1 MNEVLTAVRSLLLA
15 AAGCLPLA
23 AQETEILCTDG
34 SRIRGSL
41 RGVEVDRLHF
51 EAAFLAAPVPLRLEK
66 VLEVSLPVHRGDPKG
81 DHVATVTLTN
91 GDVLRG
97 ELTGI
102 DATAIKLRTWFAGE
116 MTFRRAMVDT
126 LEIQDR
132 PDLIYS
138 GPDGLDGWTQSEPG
152 IWHFEHGWLR
162 AKGAG
167 SIARKFD
174 LPARSRFA
182 FDLSWRAN
190 PRFNFLFYT
199 DDIQSAHPENAYE
212 LIIQGGR
219 YVQLHKRWS
228 KGERSGSNTLGNFA
242 NVPELVNKER
252 CRIEML
258 VDRKSGLIR
267 MLVNGRVAQDWTDPD
282 PDAGEPGGGLHFSTQ
297 DNVQLRVS
305 RIEVTS
311 WDGVLEG
318 KAPEQ
323 DEGFMDEDDTP
334 VPETEAP
341 VDPTRIR
348 LRNNDQIAGEM
359 LGIENGKVKLKTAFG
374 DVSLPVSRLRTFG
387 LHTKE
392 QRDNPE
398 IYQMPIRR
406 NGDVRAWFPDG
417 GSVTFRLLE
426 AGDGKLTGDSQ
437 TFGKASFEQKAFA
450 RIEFNLYDPEL
461 DDQRAGSDA
470 W

>member
-1 MNEVLTAVRSLLLA
+1 MKITPALLLLLA
-15 AAGCLPLA
+15 GCFPA
-23 AQETEILCTDG
+23 FAQETEILCVDG

-41 RGVEVDRLHF
+41 LGVEVDRLQF
-51 EAAFLAAPVPLRLEK
+51 EAAFLAAPVPLRLSK
-66 VLEVSLPVHRGDPKG
+66 VLEVSLPVHRGESKG
-81 DHVATVTLTN
+81 DHVATVTLAN

-102 DATAIKLRTWFAGE
+102 DRNSIKLRTWYAGE
-116 MTFRRAMVDT
+116 MSFRRAMVDS

-138 GPDGLDGWTQSEPG
+138 GPDGLDGWTQSEAG
-152 IWHFEHGWLR
+152 TWNFEHGWLR

-167 SIARKFD
+167 SIARNFN
-174 LPARSRFA
+174 LPAKARFA
-182 FDLSWRAN
+182 FDLSWRSN
-190 PRFNFLFYT
+190 PRFNFLFFS
-199 DDIQSAHPENAYE
+199 DDVTNTHPDNAYE

-228 KGERSGSNTLGNFA
+228 KDGKSGSNTLGNFA

-258 VDRKSGLIR
+258 VDRKTGLIR

-282 PDAGEPGGGLHFSTQ
+282 PDAGQHGGGMHFSTQ

-305 RIEVTS
+305 RIEITT

-334 VPETEAP
+334 QPETDAP

-348 LRNNDQIAGEM
+348 LRNNDQIAGEL

-374 DVSLPVSRLRTFG
+374 DVSLPVSRLRTFA

-392 QRDNPE
+392 QRENPE

-417 GSVTFRLLE
+417 SCVTFRLLD
-426 AGDGKLTGDSQ
+426 AGGGKLAGDSQ
-437 TFGKASFEQKAFA
+437 TFGNASFDQKAFA
-450 RIEFNLYDPEL
+450 RIEFNLYEPEHDEL
-461 DDQRAGSDA
+461 RNRGDA

>member
-1 MNEVLTAVRSLLLA
+1 MKIPSALLLLA
-15 AAGCLPLA
+15 GCFPLT
-23 AQETEILCTDG
+23 AQETEILCVDG

-41 RGVEVDRLHF
+41 LGVEVDRLQF

-66 VLEVSLPVHRGDPKG
+66 VLEVSLPIHRGDSKG
-81 DHVATVTLTN
+81 DHVATITLTN

-97 ELTGI
+97 ELIGI
-102 DATAIKLRTWFAGE
+102 DKDSIKLRTWYAGE
-116 MTFRRAMVDT
+116 LTFRRAMVDN

-138 GPDGLDGWTQSEPG
+138 GPDGIDGWTQSEPG
-152 IWHFEHGWLR
+152 TWQFEHGWLR

-167 SIARKFD
+167 SIARNFE
-174 LPARSRFA
+174 LPAKARFA
-182 FDLSWRAN
+182 FDLSWRSN

-199 DDIQSAHPENAYE
+199 DDITKAHPENAYE

-228 KGERSGSNTLGNFA
+228 KGDKSGSNTLGNFA

-258 VDRKSGLIR
+258 VDRKTGLIR

-282 PDAGEPGGGLHFSTQ
+282 PDAGLHGGGMHFSTQ

-318 KAPEQ
+318 KPPEQ

-334 VPETEAP
+334 QPETDVP

-359 LGIENGKVKLKTAFG
+359 LGIENSKVKLKTAFG
-374 DVSLPVSRLRTFG
+374 EVNLPVSRLRTFA

-392 QRDNPE
+392 QRENWDL
-398 IYQMPIRR
+398 YQIPKRY

-417 GSVTFRLLE
+417 GCITFKLE
-426 AGDGKLTGDSQ
+426 DAGGGKLEGSAQ
-437 TFGKASFEQKAFA
+437 SFGKASFEQKAFA
-450 RIEFNLYDPEL
+450 RIEFNLYAPEL
-461 DDQRAGSDA
+461 DELRNRGDA

>member
-1 MNEVLTAVRSLLLA
+1 MKTTPALLLLA
-15 AAGCLPLA
+15 SCFPLL
-23 AQETEILCTDG
+23 AQETEILCVDG

-41 RGVEVDRLHF
+41 LGVEVDRLQF

-66 VLEVSLPVHRGDPKG
+66 VLEVSLPVHRGESKG
-81 DHVATVTLTN
+81 DHVATITLTN

-102 DATAIKLRTWFAGE
+102 DKTTIKLHTWYAGE
-116 MTFRRAMVDT
+116 LAFRRAMVDS

-132 PDLIYS
+132 PDLIFS

-152 IWHFEHGWLR
+152 SWHFEHGWLR

-167 SIARKFD
+167 SIARNFD
-174 LPARSRFA
+174 LPAKARFA
-182 FDLSWRAN
+182 FDLSWRSN
-190 PRFNFLFYT
+190 PRFNFLSFSDGIAGT
-199 DDIQSAHPENAYE
+199 HPANAYE

-228 KGERSGSNTLGNFA
+228 KDGKPQSNTLGNFA

-267 MLVNGRVAQDWTDPD
+267 MIVNGRAAHDWTDPD
-282 PDAGEPGGGLHFSTQ
+282 PEAGQHGGGMHFSTQ

-311 WDGVLEG
+311 WDGELEG
-318 KAPEQ
+318 RPPEQ

-334 VPETEAP
+334 QPETDTP
-341 VDPTRIR
+341 IDPTRIR
-348 LRNNDQIAGEM
+348 LRNNDQIAGE
-359 LGIENGKVKLKTAFG
+359 LIGIENGKVKLKTAFG
-374 DVSLPVSRLRTFG
+374 DVNLPVSRLRTFA
-387 LHTKE
+387 LHTKD
-392 QRDNPE
+392 QRENPE

-417 GSVTFRLLE
+417 TSVTFRLLD
-426 AGDGKLTGDSQ
+426 AGNGKLTGDSQ

-450 RIEFNLYDPEL
+450 RIEFNLYEPEY
-461 DDQRAGSDA
+461 DDLRNRGDA

>member
-1 MNEVLTAVRSLLLA
+1 
-15 AAGCLPLA
+15 
-23 AQETEILCTDG
+23 
-34 SRIRGSL
+34 
-41 RGVEVDRLHF
+41 
-51 EAAFLAAPVPLRLEK
+51 
-66 VLEVSLPVHRGDPKG
+66 
-81 DHVATVTLTN
+81 
-91 GDVLRG
+91 
-97 ELTGI
+97 
-102 DATAIKLRTWFAGE
+102 
-116 MTFRRAMVDT
+116 MTFRRAMVDR

-138 GPDGLDGWTQSEPG
+138 GPDGLEGWTQSENG
-152 IWHFEHGWLR
+152 TWSYEHGWLR

-167 SIARKFD
+167 SLARNFD
-174 LPARSRFA
+174 LPAKARFA
-182 FDLSWRAN
+182 FDLSWRSN
-190 PRFNFLFYT
+190 PRFNFLFFS
-199 DDIQSAHPENAYE
+199 DDISKPHPENAYD

-228 KGERSGSNTLGNFA
+228 KDGKSGSHTLGDFA

-267 MLVNGRVAQDWTDPD
+267 MLVNGRVAKDWTDTE
-282 PDAGEPGGGLHFSTQ
+282 PDAGQHGGGMHFSTQ

-311 WDGVLEG
+311 WNGELEG

-323 DEGFMDEDDTP
+323 DEAFMEEDDTP
-334 VPETEAP
+334 QPEAEAP

-348 LRNNDQIAGEM
+348 LRNNDQIAGEL
-359 LGIENGKVKLKTAFG
+359 LGIENSKVKLKTSFG
-374 DVSLPVSRLRTFG
+374 DVSLPVSRLRTFA

-392 QRDNPE
+392 QRENPE

-417 GSVTFRLLE
+417 SCVTFRLLD

-437 TFGKASFEQKAFA
+437 TFGSATFEQKAFA
-450 RIEFNLYDPEL
+450 RIEFNLYEPDHDEL
-461 DDQRAGSDA
+461 RNRGDA